1 MTFPD
6 CPKYTLHSTQWEL
19 IADYSTCYGDTEYV
33 FQVDLE
39 QQSVVLIDAAI
50 VEETQRMLAACEFCS
65 EMAEVPFD
73 YILDEL
79 TGSDPR
85 VTEYILER
93 PARCLQCGA
102 AITEKTLVDLA

>member
-1 MTFPD
+1 LTFPD

-19 IADYSTCYGDTEYV
+19 IADYSASCGDVDYV
-33 FQVDLE
+33 DFELE
-39 QQSVVLIDAAI
+39 QQNVVLIDAAI
-50 VEETQRMLAACEFCS
+50 VEEAQRMLSACEFCS
-65 EMAEVPFD
+65 DMAELTFD

-79 TGSDPR
+79 TGCDPR

-102 AITEKTLVDLA
+102 PITEKTLVDLA